1 MQSKCLCLLLASC
14 LVPRCGA
21 SLQHDLPGDA
31 WIIFI
36 EIDAIQHCLYFE
48 LNAHKHLIN
57 NLDIP
62 RCLLLLCIPDCSRVL
77 AFQLLVAEFSG
88 FHRKIISKT

>member
-14 LVPRCGA
+14 LDVV
-21 SLQHDLPGDA
+21 HDLPGDA

-48 LNAHKHLIN
+48 LSAHKHLIN

-62 RCLLLLCIPDCSRVL
+62 RCLLLLCIPDRSRVL

>member
-14 LVPRCGA
+14 LVSGA

-48 LNAHKHLIN
+48 INAHKHLIN

-62 RCLLLLCIPDCSRVL
+62 RCLLLLCIAVVVV
-77 AFQLLVAEFSG
+77 AFQLLVGE
-88 FHRKIISKT
+88 I